1 MLDYHIANK
10 EQKVTWLA
18 TAVIQTEF
26 SFAQIRLSGE
36 TTGKKG
42 TRGEVDISCNPIEL
56 NNKLPRKVDVKTI
69 NPWLEIH

>member
-1 MLDYHIANK
+1 
-10 EQKVTWLA
+10 LA

-69 NPWLEIH
+69 NP